1 MVETAAQIIPIERG
15 DSDGERLES
24 GVYRELL
31 NRIHAGVYRM
41 GDKLPAEMELA
52 SAFGVSRPVVRM
64 ALARLRDDGLVVSRR
79 GAGSFVDNGK
89 YQEISG
95 FTPLRSIDD
104 IATYWSFRK
113 LVEAEAAA
121 KAAEQRSQADIKA
134 LKKIQVDLGKAIE
147 RGISTVDLNT
157 KLHIVIAET
166 SSNHFYVDTIKLLIP
181 HMDFVGKLLRSL
193 SSETYQ
199 RGKHVMHREHQD
211 IVDAIVAGNPK
222 DARKAVIAHIE
233 ASERRVFKG
242 V

>member
-1 MVETAAQIIPIERG
+1 MTNPTATILPIDE
-15 DSDGERLES
+15 SAAAGERLES

-31 NRIHAGVYRM
+31 SRIQTGVYPM
-41 GDKLPAEMELA
+41 GNKLPAEMELA
-52 SAFGVSRPVVRM
+52 SEFGVSRPVVRT
-64 ALARLRDDGLVVSRR
+64 ALARLREDGLIISRR

-121 KAAEQRSQADIKA
+121 TAALQRSEADI
-134 LKKIQVDLGKAIE
+134 DLLNAVQSDLAKAIDS
-147 RGISTVDLNT
+147 GASTVDLNT

-166 SSNHFYVDTIKLLIP
+166 SNNHFYVDTIKLLIP

-199 RGKHVMHREHQD
+199 LGKHAMHQEHQA
-211 IVDAIVAGNPK
+211 IVDAIIAG
-222 DARKAVIAHIE
+222 DAEAARKAAIAHIE
-233 ASERRVFKG
+233 TSERRVFKG
-242 V
+242 G